1 MNKTLCVVS
10 CPADTFS
17 GYGSRSRDI
26 LKSLF
31 KLKGGEWDI
40 KIASQRWGIT
50 PYGALNPN
58 DPEDKQILDNFLENP
73 QLPKQPEIWV
83 QITVPNEFNPIGKYN
98 IGITAGIETT
108 ICDPSWIE
116 GCNKMNEIWVSSV
129 HSKEVFEQSKFEKRD
144 KNTNQVVG
152 NIEIQRP
159 VKVLFEGARLETY
172 KPITSSEIKSINL
185 DEIKESFCF
194 LYMGH
199 WLQGDLGQDRKN
211 TGMLIKVFLETFKN
225 KGKQP
230 ALILKTSMATSSI
243 MDKEEILKR
252 IDAIR
257 KTVKGKLP
265 NIYLVHGNLSDTE
278 VNELYNHS
286 KVKAMVNLTK
296 GEGFGRPLLE
306 FSLTKKPVITTGW
319 SGHTDF
325 LNPEFSILLPG
336 RLEPL
341 HDSAVQANVLLKES
355 QWFTVDYV
363 AAGNALVDVFNNY
376 KKWDEKANRQAYH
389 SRTNFSFEK
398 MTELISEYIDA
409 FESTIPKAVELQLPK
424 LQLPKL
430 KKVGENNTPELP
442 KLKLPKLKK
451 VEA

>member
-17 GYGSRSRDI
+17 GYGARSKDI

-31 KLKGGEWDI
+31 KLKGEEWDI

-50 PYGALNPN
+50 PYGALDADN
-58 DPEDKQILDNFLENP
+58 PEDKQILDNILTTN

-83 QITVPNEFNPIGKYN
+83 QITVPNEFQPIGKYN

-116 GCNKMNEIWVSSV
+116 GCNRMNEIWVSSN
-129 HSKEVFEQSKFEKRD
+129 HSKEVFESSKFEKRD
-144 KNTNQVVG
+144 KNTNQPIGV
-152 NIEIQRP
+152 IELQKPI
-159 VKVLFEGARLETY
+159 KVLFEGAKTDVY
-172 KPITSSEIKSINL
+172 KPIKSSKIKSIDLNG
-185 DEIKESFCF
+185 IKESFCF
-194 LYMGH
+194 LYLGH

-225 KGKQP
+225 KSKQP

-265 NIYLVHGNLSDTE
+265 NIYLLHGNLSDTE

-336 RLEPL
+336 RLEQV
-341 HDSAVQANVLLKES
+341 HASAAQANMILQES
-355 QWFTVDYV
+355 QWFNVDYV
-363 AAGNALVDVFNNY
+363 AAGNALVDVFTNY
-376 KKWDEKANRQAYH
+376 KKWDERANRQAYH

-409 FESTIPKAVELQLPK
+409 FESTIPKPVALQLPK

-430 KKVGENNTPELP
+430 KKIE
-442 KLKLPKLKK
+442 LPKLKK